1 MENFPGV
8 LIRHRKLA
16 VRVKHPAK
24 GWIYVAT
31 EYRPGQ
37 EAEAAALRPLIQAK
51 LDEGSTVDAA
61 RGERTVAGF
70 VPRWLKNYRERGG
83 VKSWLDDKSRL
94 EHHIIP
100 KLGHLRWDEVE
111 PRHVNEVMQAVKLLK
126 RAPATVWN
134 VYSVM
139 QALFRDAQIE
149 GLRRRDTP
157 CILTERQ
164 LGKKRDAKKEWRS
177 SAIFTREEL
186 TALVSDSRIP
196 QDRRV
201 MYALQGLGM
210 LRHGEAAGLRWRH
223 YLRGLSPLGR
233 LVIAT
238 SYDTAD
244 TKTSIERWMP
254 VHPLL
259 AKVLAEWRLT
269 GWRRE
274 FGRAPESDD
283 LVLPVTRATNKG
295 PRRAFM
301 AIRDENYSWKRLHK
315 DLAVLGYRLR
325 RQHDLRRTGIT
336 LAREDGAERDILR
349 LCTHAP
355 PRDVM
360 ELYTSFGWAK
370 LCAQISCLH
379 VAGSKAVKRSQR

>member
-1 MENFPGV
+1 MDGFPGV

-16 VRVKHPAK
+16 VRVKHPER
-24 GWIYVAT
+24 GWIWVAT

-37 EAEAAALRPLIQAK
+37 EADAFALRPLIQAK
-51 LDEGSTVDAA
+51 LDAGSSIDAA
-61 RGERTVAGF
+61 RGERTIAGF
-70 VPRWLKNYRERGG
+70 VPRWLKDYRERGG
-83 VKSWLDDKSRL
+83 VKSWKDDESRL
-94 EHHIIP
+94 EHHIVPVIGE
-100 KLGHLRWDEVE
+100 LEWDEVE
-111 PRHVNEVMQAVKLLK
+111 PRHVNEVVQRAKRQKL
-126 RAPATVWN
+126 APATVWN
-134 VYSVM
+134 IYSVM

-177 SAIFTREEL
+177 GAIFTREEL
-186 TALVSDSRIP
+186 ASLISDSRIP
-196 QDRRV
+196 DDRRV

-223 YLRGLSPLGR
+223 YLRGLEPLGR

-238 SYDTAD
+238 SYDTGD

-254 VHPLL
+254 VHPAL
-259 AKVLAEWRLT
+259 ARVLAEWRLT
-269 GWRRE
+269 GWRRG
-274 FGRAPESDD
+274 FGRAPEADD
-283 LVLPVTRATNKG
+283 LVLPVVRPTNRG

-301 AIRDENYSWKRLHK
+301 AVRDENYSWKRLRK
-315 DLAVLGYRLR
+315 DLATLGLRAR
-325 RQHDLRRTGIT
+325 RQHDLRRTGVT

-370 LCAQISCLH
+370 LCTQVSGI
-379 VAGSKAVKRSQR
+379 AVKRSRKHYNA

>member
-1 MENFPGV
+1 V
-8 LIRHRKLA
+8 I
-16 VRVKHPAK
+16 
-24 GWIYVAT
+24 
-31 EYRPGQ
+31 
-37 EAEAAALRPLIQAK
+37 
-51 LDEGSTVDAA
+51 GS
-61 RGERTVAGF
+61 
-70 VPRWLKNYRERGG
+70 LK
-83 VKSWLDDKSRL
+83 
-94 EHHIIP
+94 
-100 KLGHLRWDEVE
+100 WDEVE
-111 PRHVNEVMQAVKLLK
+111 PRHINEVVQGVRGKQ

-177 SAIFTREEL
+177 GAIFTREEL
-186 TALVSDSRIP
+186 AALISDVRVP
-196 QDRRV
+196 EDRRA

-223 YLRGLSPLGR
+223 YLRGLEPLGR

-238 SYDTAD
+238 SYDTGD
-244 TKTSIERWMP
+244 TKTSVERWMP
-254 VHPLL
+254 VHPTL
-259 AKVLAEWRLT
+259 ARVLAEWRMT
-269 GWRRE
+269 GWRCE
-274 FGRAPESDD
+274 FGRAPEPDD
-283 LVLPVTRATNKG
+283 LVLPVTRPTNRG
-295 PRRAFM
+295 PRREFM
-301 AIRDENYSWKRLHK
+301 AIRDENYSWKRLRK
-315 DLAVLGYRLR
+315 DLGVLGLRER

-349 LCTHAP
+349 LCTHSP

-370 LCAQISCLH
+370 LCTQ
-379 VAGSKAVKRSQR
+379 VAIVKFRASRAKHAR